1 MLGARPLHCP
11 SSSGSK
17 LSSTVGDLLENPTEY
32 RRVVGSLQYC
42 TITRPDFS
50 YSVNQLCQFMH
61 SSRELHWIAVKRV
74 LRYLKGIIEFGL
86 LYNLGTITMHAYCDS
101 DWAGNPDDR
110 RSTIGYGVF
119 LGTNLISWCSKKQSV
134 VSRSSTEAEYRS
146 MAHTTAELYWLRMLL
161 QELHITLSTAPSL
174 WCDNV
179 SAIALASNPV
189 FHSRTKHIEINYH
202 FVREKVVNHDIHI
215 QHTSTQD
222 QIADVFTKSHT
233 ANRFCFLRDNLCV
246 CLLPHSLRGGVRVLN
261 SITTSTKSGTE
272 SSIGERS
279 EEDQKKMN
287 KDNML

>member
-134 VSRSSTEAEYRS
+134 VSRSSTEVYIEV
-146 MAHTTAELYWLRMLL
+146 WLIQLLSYTGFACFFKNYISCCLLL
-161 QELHITLSTAPSL
+161 QAYGVTMSVLLH
-174 WCDNV
+174 
-179 SAIALASNPV
+179 
-189 FHSRTKHIEINYH
+189 
-202 FVREKVVNHDIHI
+202 
-215 QHTSTQD
+215 
-222 QIADVFTKSHT
+222 
-233 ANRFCFLRDNLCV
+233 
-246 CLLPHSLRGGVRVLN
+246 
-261 SITTSTKSGTE
+261 
-272 SSIGERS
+272 
-279 EEDQKKMN
+279 
-287 KDNML
+287 